1 MSEKVT
7 KTTTSDDLQR
17 KASSDIG
24 PSSASTHS
32 EVRLGRENLSDALPP
47 HASYEGLHRYD
58 TSATWTPEEER
69 KVVRKTD
76 LYLLSWICV
85 MVSPS
90 IFRTSEDTI
99 LTRRQFFGLQLD
111 RGNLSNAQ
119 ADNFLKDLHLTTD
132 DYNNVSLFIT
142 ILINTSQY
150 MLTPTRERP
159 SNFSHS

>member
-1 MSEKVT
+1 MSEKFTNTV
-7 KTTTSDDLQR
+7 SADLQR

-58 TSATWTPEEER
+58 TSATWSPEEER

-85 MVSPS
+85 MVS
-90 IFRTSEDTI
+90 
-99 LTRRQFFGLQLD
+99 LWCYLD
-111 RGNLSNAQ
+111 VV
-119 ADNFLKDLHLTTD
+119 DN
-132 DYNNVSLFIT
+132 
-142 ILINTSQY
+142 
-150 MLTPTRERP
+150 MLTSR
-159 SNFSHS
+159 